1 MVISENNNSK
11 PNVLVVD
18 DVVINLEI
26 LAEIVKSNGYIAR
39 TVTSVAQ
46 AQEAIKE
53 LLPQLILL
61 DISMPDM
68 NGFDFCEILK
78 ADPKTRDIPVIFVT
92 AMTSLEDKKKGFSL
106 GAVDFISK
114 PFDPDEVSIR
124 VNTQVKNYQM
134 KQELENY
141 NKRLHKTMMEQ
152 VKKVSDDQRNLIF
165 SLVKLAES
173 REDPSGM
180 HIENVSYNSRLL
192 AQSLQF
198 SLNYEKEIS
207 NSFIEEIEIAAPL
220 HDIGNLAIS
229 DRVLLKQDSL
239 SEEEMALVKTHAE
252 MGAMTLM
259 EIYSKNEYSNYIKMA
274 IDIAFYHHERW
285 DGLGYPKGLVGSQ
298 IPLSARI
305 VSVVDVYDTLIREK
319 TYKKALTHEEAMRA
333 INDDAGKRFD
343 PGIVD
348 VLNKIQGRLRR
359 D

>member
-152 VKKVSDDQRNLIF
+152 VKKVSDDQKNLIF

-180 HIENVSYNSRLL
+180 HIENVSYNARLL

-252 MGAMTLM
+252 IGAMTLM
-259 EIYSKNEYSNYIKMA
+259 EIYSQNEYSNYIKMA

-285 DGLGYPKGLVGSQ
+285 DGMGYPKGLLGSQ

-319 TYKKALTHEEAMRA
+319 TYKKALTHEEAMIA

>member
-152 VKKVSDDQRNLIF
+152 VKKVSDDQKNLIF

-180 HIENVSYNSRLL
+180 HIENVSYNARLL

-252 MGAMTLM
+252 IGAMTLM
-259 EIYSKNEYSNYIKMA
+259 EIYSQNEYSNYIKMA

-285 DGLGYPKGLVGSQ
+285 DGMGYPKGLLGSQ

-319 TYKKALTHEEAMRA
+319 TYKKALTHEEAMVA